1 MSELKPIRLI
11 PCPKNYLDILLL
23 IANAIKIEQ
32 VNKCSGFF
40 PVGLEDPPI
49 VEDFGLR
56 FRLSKVFAPLGVRFV
71 WDYQANIMWAHK
83 TVREQM
89 KGIQHVRV

>member
-1 MSELKPIRLI
+1 MSELKPVRLI

-23 IANAIKIEQ
+23 IANAIKLEQ
-32 VNKCSGFF
+32 ANKCSGFF

-49 VEDFGLR
+49 AEDFGLR

-71 WDYQANIMWAHK
+71 WDYQANVMWVHE
-83 TVREQM
+83 TVRTRME
-89 KGIQHVRV
+89 KAGHA